1 MKKLVKIVVLTILLI
16 LPFSLKAEV
25 TLKERNE
32 SNNYGVNKKW
42 TIDESNI
49 NNVKNTKYVNVEDK
63 IYDFSEVLTEE
74 ERENLK
80 KLINDYIE
88 KTNMDMV
95 ILIDSVPYVVD
106 SVNEDYAVD
115 FYDYNDFGLDF
126 ENYSGVI
133 LFRNTYSSNP
143 YFNVYTFGNAQLYYS
158 YQRCENMLDNIYY
171 DLKGHNYFNGFS
183 TFIEDF
189 DYYYDEGKPSEL
201 KDYYIDDMGY
211 LKKKYRAPWLVA
223 IIVSSLTTI
232 IVLSIMYNKNRMVK
246 KDSRASEYL
255 NRESIKFTKRN
266 KSLMSSHTTHY
277 TRSSSSSGG
286 GGGGFSSSGG
296 SSGGGHSGG
305 GGRHG

>member
-1 MKKLVKIVVLTILLI
+1 MKKLVKIIVLTILLI

-49 NNVKNTKYVNVEDK
+49 NNVKNTKYVNAEDK

-171 DLKGHNYFNGFS
+171 DLKEHNYFNGFS

-189 DYYYDEGKPSEL
+189 DYYYDEGIPSEL

-286 GGGGFSSSGG
+286 GGGFSSSGG
-296 SSGGGHSGG
+296 SSGGGHGGG

>member
-1 MKKLVKIVVLTILLI
+1 MKKLVKIIVLTILLI

-49 NNVKNTKYVNVEDK
+49 NNVKNTKYVNAEDK

-171 DLKGHNYFNGFS
+171 DLKGHNYFSGFS

-189 DYYYDEGKPSEL
+189 DYYYDEGIPSEL

-223 IIVSSLTTI
+223 IIVSSITTI

-286 GGGGFSSSGG
+286 GGFSSSGG
-296 SSGGGHSGG
+296 SSGGGHGGG